1 MSARRKENTVTF
13 TQNHLPGLALVLA
26 LLGPATGQ
34 AEHPVD
40 HLHLSP
46 GLTRLLQQEMQAIQQ
61 GMQSLIPAI
70 VSGDH
75 EAIAETGDKI
85 QHSYIMSQQ
94 LSAQHMQEL
103 QQLPP
108 AFRTLDQSFH
118 RYAGMLA
125 HAARMQNAEVVN
137 FYFYKLTDACVA
149 CHSRFAANRFPDLAP
164 ADSAGE
170 QHH

>member
-1 MSARRKENTVTF
+1 MTS
-13 TQNHLPGLALVLA
+13 TQKRLPGLAIVLL
-26 LLGPATGQ
+26 LLGPATGRS
-34 AEHPVD
+34 EHPVD

-46 GLTRLLQQEMQAIQQ
+46 GLTGLLQQEMQAIQR

-70 VSGDH
+70 ASGDRQ
-75 EAIAETGDKI
+75 AIAETGDKI

-94 LSAQHMQEL
+94 LSAQHRQEL

-108 AFRTLDQSFH
+108 AFRALDQSFH

-164 ADSAGE
+164 ADNHGE